1 MLNRLNFCLLLLTC
15 LLFTAQLIAE
25 PVETPADDQ
34 AQTAVEPATAPAETA
49 PETAEPAPAPAE
61 TAPETAEPTPA
72 PAETAPET
80 AEPAPTPAEP
90 TQESAGSAPAQ
101 QPEPNYEEEQRP
113 EQFYFDQPQDED
125 REIEVEMEE
134 AKKAAS
140 EKMRYRNESSTSQ
153 LPYGYFALPETAYG
167 SGLMLGG
174 SSSNESA
181 HFIEGVKVP
190 FTHHILSGR
199 PVINQNLLAEPY
211 FFTGAFGVELGDSIG
226 GVTDIRFRPIRSDS
240 IGGMFDLSMY
250 GATLFVE
257 GPLARHKGGFSASVE
272 TDTTD
277 LFTRLAYRDR
287 HSVVSSGS
295 INGHLRY
302 LQEIDDHNS
311 FAISVVG
318 VQDSLY
324 YLSKIKD
331 GTPNLT
337 KSLSP
342 ETIFF
347 LIKADF
353 DHKSDKLYSK
363 FSANFVLSN
372 YDYKF
377 FQKKSLTTIDNRAAI
392 EEHLSWK
399 FNENHALDFGVTLA
413 GGLFTTD
420 TASLLLPIEGETG
433 AARAVENIQSGN
445 DSGYFQ
451 PSLYIKYRL
460 DKAGVE
466 FVPGVNLSGNLNH
479 SGTFRWAA
487 DPRLFMAFT
496 LAKPAKLYISGGLY
510 SKRPQY
516 EITTESLGTTG
527 LGYENSAHAR
537 LGFALKG
544 NRFFGDFAGFYKYFY
559 NLIRR
564 SQTSVKD
571 YENSGKG
578 WAAGA
583 EAKIGYADKSV
594 SVWASYTFLRSRR
607 TDFEGA
613 EERRADGDIPHLFKA
628 AFSYNLIRRINIS
641 GSLAVASGILLS
653 EYTATEELT
662 DSGIYLPVV
671 SPENVNS
678 MRLSNSISYSLR
690 FEYLFFAQKI
700 KIGLYADA
708 KGSKSDVDIIWNSDF
723 SQRTKLR
730 LVPILG
736 TIGVRGEF

>member
-1 MLNRLNFCLLLLTC
+1 MQNYLKFIST
-15 LLFTAQLIAE
+15 LFLFSITVTLFAQAE
-25 PVETPADDQ
+25 QTPAD
-34 AQTAVEPATAPAETA
+34 
-49 PETAEPAPAPAE
+49 EPAPATEEAAQATE
-61 TAPETAEPTPA
+61 QPA
-72 PAETAPET
+72 PA
-80 AEPAPTPAEP
+80 AEQPAPAAEQPAPATEEAAQATEQPSPAAEEP
-90 TQESAGSAPAQ
+90 APAQ
-101 QPEPNYEEEQRP
+101 QPEPARPEPDYEEEKRP
-113 EQFYFDQPQDED
+113 EQFYFDQPKVED
-125 REIEVEMEE
+125 REVEVEMEA

-140 EKMRYRNESSTSQ
+140 EKMRYRSESSTSQ

-211 FFTGAFGVELGDSIG
+211 FFTGAFGVELSDSIG

-433 AARAVENIQSGN
+433 AAREIENLRSGN

-544 NRFFGDFAGFYKYFY
+544 NGFFGDFAGFYKYFY

-723 SQRTKLR
+723 SQKTKLR

>member
-1 MLNRLNFCLLLLTC
+1 MQNYLKFIST
-15 LLFTAQLIAE
+15 LFLFSITVTLFAQAE
-25 PVETPADDQ
+25 QTPAD
-34 AQTAVEPATAPAETA
+34 
-49 PETAEPAPAPAE
+49 EPAPATEEAAQATE
-61 TAPETAEPTPA
+61 QPA
-72 PAETAPET
+72 PAAEQPAPASEQP
-80 AEPAPTPAEP
+80 APAAEEPAPAAEQPAPAAEEP
-90 TQESAGSAPAQ
+90 APAQ
-101 QPEPNYEEEQRP
+101 QPEPARPEPDYEEEKRP
-113 EQFYFDQPQDED
+113 EQFYFDQPKVED
-125 REIEVEMEE
+125 REVEVEMEA

-140 EKMRYRNESSTSQ
+140 EKMRYRSESSTSQ

-190 FTHHILSGR
+190 FTHHLLSGK

-211 FFTGAFGVELGDSIG
+211 FFTGAFGVELSDSTG
-226 GVTDIRFRPIRSDS
+226 GVTDIKFRPIRSDS

-250 GATLFVE
+250 GASLFVE
-257 GPLARHKGGFSASVE
+257 GPLAKHKGGFSASVE
-272 TDTTD
+272 ADTTD
-277 LFTRLAYRDR
+277 LFTRLAYRKK
-287 HSVVSSGS
+287 HSVVSSGG
-295 INGHLRY
+295 INGHIRY
-302 LQEIDDHNS
+302 LQEVDASNS

-324 YLSKIKD
+324 YLSKVSN
-331 GTPNLT
+331 GAPNLS

-353 DHKSDKLYSK
+353 DHKTERLNSR

-377 FQKKSLTTIDNRAAI
+377 FKKDTLTTIDNRAAI

-399 FNENHALDFGVTLA
+399 FSKNHALDFGVTLA

-420 TASLLLPIEGETG
+420 TSYILLPLEGETG
-433 AARAVENIQSGN
+433 AAKNVENFKSGN

-460 DKAGVE
+460 NMSGVE

-516 EITTESLGTTG
+516 EIATESLGSKG

-537 LGFALKG
+537 LGFALNG
-544 NRFFGDFAGFYKYFY
+544 NGFFGDFAGFYKYFY

-564 SQTSVKD
+564 SRSAIKD
-571 YENSGKG
+571 YENGGKG

-583 EAKIGYADKSV
+583 EARIGYADKSV

-607 TDFEGA
+607 TDFEDSA
-613 EERRADGDIPHLFKA
+613 ERKADGDIPHIFKA

-641 GSLAVASGILLS
+641 GNLAVASGILLS
-653 EYTATEELT
+653 EFSATEQLA
-662 DSGIYLPVV
+662 DNGIYLPVV
-671 SPENVNS
+671 APENINS

-690 FEYLFFAQKI
+690 FEYLFFAEKI
-700 KIGLYADA
+700 RLGLYADA
-708 KGSKSDVDIIWNSDF
+708 KGSKSDVDILWNSDF
-723 SQRTKLR
+723 SQSAKLH

-736 TIGVRGEF
+736 TIGIRGEF

>member
-1 MLNRLNFCLLLLTC
+1 MLNRSHFYLFLLTC
-15 LLFTAQLIAE
+15 LLSTALLFAE
-25 PVETPADDQ
+25 PVETPAEGEAQ
-34 AQTAVEPATAPAETA
+34 APSEPA

-61 TAPETAEPTPA
+61 PAPA
-72 PAETAPET
+72 PAEPS
-80 AEPAPTPAEP
+80 PTPAEP
-90 TQESAGSAPAQ
+90 AQ
-101 QPEPNYEEEQRP
+101 VQQTEPDYEEEKRP
-113 EQFYFDQPQDED
+113 EQFYFDQPKVED
-125 REIEVEMEE
+125 REVEVEMEA

-140 EKMRYRNESSTSQ
+140 EKMRYRSESSTSQ

-190 FTHHILSGR
+190 FTHHLLSGK

-211 FFTGAFGVELGDSIG
+211 FFTGAFGVELSDSTG
-226 GVTDIRFRPIRSDS
+226 GVTDIKFRPTRSDS

-250 GATLFVE
+250 GASLFVE
-257 GPLARHKGGFSASVE
+257 GPLAKHKGGFSASAEV
-272 TDTTD
+272 DTTD
-277 LFTRLAYRDR
+277 LFTRLAYKNK
-287 HSVVSSGS
+287 HSVVSSGG
-295 INGHLRY
+295 INGHIRY
-302 LQEIDDHNS
+302 LQDIDAHNS
-311 FAISVVG
+311 FAITAVG

-324 YLSKIKD
+324 YLSKIKN
-331 GTPNLT
+331 GAPNLT
-337 KSLSP
+337 KSLNP

-353 DHKSDKLYSK
+353 DHRSDKLYSR

-372 YDYKF
+372 YDYRF
-377 FQKKSLTTIDNRAAI
+377 FKKASFTTIDNRAAV

-399 FNENHALDFGVTLA
+399 FNENHALDFGVTIA

-420 TASLLLPIEGETG
+420 TSYLLLPLEGETG
-433 AARAVENIQSGN
+433 AAKNVENFKSGN

-460 DKAGVE
+460 NMSGVE

-516 EITTESLGTTG
+516 EIATESLGSKG

-537 LGFALKG
+537 LGFALNG
-544 NRFFGDFAGFYKYFY
+544 NGFFGDFAGFYKYFY

-564 SQTSVKD
+564 SRSAIKD
-571 YENSGKG
+571 YENGGKG

-583 EAKIGYADKSV
+583 EARIGYADKSV

-607 TDFEGA
+607 TDFEDSA
-613 EERRADGDIPHLFKA
+613 ERKADGDIPHIFKA

-641 GSLAVASGILLS
+641 GNLAVASGILLS
-653 EYTATEELT
+653 EFSATEQLA
-662 DSGIYLPVV
+662 DNGIYLPVV
-671 SPENVNS
+671 APENVNS

-690 FEYLFFAQKI
+690 FEYLFFAEKI
-700 KIGLYADA
+700 RLGLYADA
-708 KGSKSDVDIIWNSDF
+708 KGSKSDVDILWNSDF
-723 SQRTKLR
+723 SQSAKLH

-736 TIGVRGEF
+736 TIGIRGEF

>member
-1 MLNRLNFCLLLLTC
+1 M
-15 LLFTAQLIAE
+15 LFTAQLIAE
-25 PVETPADDQ
+25 PVETPAEDQ
-34 AQTAVEPATAPAETA
+34 AQTAVEPATTPAETAPETAEPATAPAETA
-49 PETAEPAPAPAE
+49 PETAEPTPAPAE

-80 AEPAPTPAEP
+80 AEPAPAPAEP

-347 LIKADF
+347 LIKAD
-353 DHKSDKLYSK
+353 
-363 FSANFVLSN
+363 
-372 YDYKF
+372 
-377 FQKKSLTTIDNRAAI
+377 
-392 EEHLSWK
+392 
-399 FNENHALDFGVTLA
+399 
-413 GGLFTTD
+413 
-420 TASLLLPIEGETG
+420 
-433 AARAVENIQSGN
+433 
-445 DSGYFQ
+445 
-451 PSLYIKYRL
+451 
-460 DKAGVE
+460 
-466 FVPGVNLSGNLNH
+466 
-479 SGTFRWAA
+479 
-487 DPRLFMAFT
+487 
-496 LAKPAKLYISGGLY
+496 
-510 SKRPQY
+510 
-516 EITTESLGTTG
+516 
-527 LGYENSAHAR
+527 
-537 LGFALKG
+537 
-544 NRFFGDFAGFYKYFY
+544 
-559 NLIRR
+559 
-564 SQTSVKD
+564 
-571 YENSGKG
+571 
-578 WAAGA
+578 
-583 EAKIGYADKSV
+583 
-594 SVWASYTFLRSRR
+594 
-607 TDFEGA
+607 
-613 EERRADGDIPHLFKA
+613 
-628 AFSYNLIRRINIS
+628 
-641 GSLAVASGILLS
+641 
-653 EYTATEELT
+653 
-662 DSGIYLPVV
+662 
-671 SPENVNS
+671 
-678 MRLSNSISYSLR
+678 
-690 FEYLFFAQKI
+690 
-700 KIGLYADA
+700 
-708 KGSKSDVDIIWNSDF
+708 
-723 SQRTKLR
+723 
-730 LVPILG
+730 
-736 TIGVRGEF
+736 